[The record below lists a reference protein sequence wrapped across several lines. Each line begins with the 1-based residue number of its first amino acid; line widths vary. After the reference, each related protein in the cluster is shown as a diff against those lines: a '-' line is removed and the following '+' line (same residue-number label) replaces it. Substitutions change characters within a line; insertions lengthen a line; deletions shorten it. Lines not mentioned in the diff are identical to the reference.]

1 MDIWSSILISSLK
14 TLPYGKLFLTL
25 PDGKNFNFS
34 GYKKG
39 PYAELRIKEHKSI
52 KRMMKNGSI
61 GFAEEFIAKNI
72 ITKNLSNLIYY
83 FALNNDFIEK
93 KFLYSFWFKVI
104 NFFSHFFKKN
114 SKHGA
119 KNNIKKHYDI
129 GNNFYQKWLDSSM
142 TYSSAIFDKNNTDLF
157 AAQKNKYN
165 KILNLAEIKNG
176 DTILEIGC
184 GWGGLLEYTSN
195 NYNCKV
201 TGTTISEAQYEF
213 VKKKL
218 NKLKTNKVNV
228 INQDYRDLKGK
239 FDKIISIEMFEA
251 VGEKYWDV
259 YFKNIRRLIKKNGI
273 ISMQLITIKD
283 EAFKNYKKNP
293 DFIQK
298 HIFPGGMLPS
308 LKILEKIISKNS
320 LTLQTV
326 NSYADD
332 YSQTLKIWRKN
343 FVNSFDKL
351 QKIGFDDQF
360 FRLWNFYL
368 AYCEGG
374 FRSKHIDL
382 KQLKI
387 LAN

>member
-14 TLPYGKLFLTL
+14 TLPYGKLLLIL
-25 PDGKNFNFS
+25 PNGKSFNFS

-52 KRMMKNGSI
+52 KRIMKNGSI

-104 NFFSHFFKKN
+104 NFFSHFFKNN

-201 TGTTISEAQYEF
+201 TGTTISEA
-213 VKKKL
+213 
-218 NKLKTNKVNV
+218 
-228 INQDYRDLKGK
+228 
-239 FDKIISIEMFEA
+239 
-251 VGEKYWDV
+251 
-259 YFKNIRRLIKKNGI
+259 
-273 ISMQLITIKD
+273 
-283 EAFKNYKKNP
+283 
-293 DFIQK
+293 
-298 HIFPGGMLPS
+298 
-308 LKILEKIISKNS
+308 
-320 LTLQTV
+320 
-326 NSYADD
+326 
-332 YSQTLKIWRKN
+332 
-343 FVNSFDKL
+343 
-351 QKIGFDDQF
+351 
-360 FRLWNFYL
+360 
-368 AYCEGG
+368 
-374 FRSKHIDL
+374 
-382 KQLKI
+382 
-387 LAN
+387 